1 MKKLLFISVVLSL
14 FISCTTTKTKEHMA
28 ETYRVNEQM
37 GRFVGNYS
45 SKHGKL
51 LLILKDGRG
60 FARLNGQSFFK
71 LEEIGQNKYF
81 DYEQKIEVELRQN
94 KAYVNLYGQ
103 NMTFDLL
110 KTKDE
115 DFAQ

>member
-14 FISCTTTKTKEHMA
+14 FISCTTTKTKEHMD
-28 ETYRVNEQM
+28 ETYRANEQM

-45 SKHGKL
+45 SKDGKL
-51 LLILKDGRG
+51 LLILKNGRG
-60 FARLNGQSFFK
+60 FARLNGESFFT
-71 LEEIGQNKYF
+71 LEKIGQNKYY
-81 DYEQKIEVELRQN
+81 DYVQKIRVELKRN
-94 KAYVNLYGQ
+94 KAYVNLDGK